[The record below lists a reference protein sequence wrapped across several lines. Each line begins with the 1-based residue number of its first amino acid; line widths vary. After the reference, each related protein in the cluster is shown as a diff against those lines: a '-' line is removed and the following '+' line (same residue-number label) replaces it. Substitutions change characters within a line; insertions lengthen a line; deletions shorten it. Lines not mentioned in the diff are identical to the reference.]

1 MREMARNCFVVVVVV
16 VVFPEPVSFV
26 VIVVVVSLINYIDSA
41 VEFRSGFCFDSLKS
55 VSV

>member
-1 MREMARNCFVVVVVV
+1 MREMARNCFVVV

-26 VIVVVVSLINYIDSA
+26 VIVVVSLINYIDSA

-55 VSV
+55 ISV

>member
-1 MREMARNCFVVVVVV
+1 MREMAWNCFVVVV

-26 VIVVVVSLINYIDSA
+26 VIVVVVSLIHYIDSA

-55 VSV
+55 ISV